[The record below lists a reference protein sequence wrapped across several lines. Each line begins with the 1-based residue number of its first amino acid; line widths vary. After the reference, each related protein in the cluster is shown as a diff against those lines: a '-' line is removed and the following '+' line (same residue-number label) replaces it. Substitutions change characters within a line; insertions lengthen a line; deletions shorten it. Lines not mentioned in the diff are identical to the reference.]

1 MKVLIFQT
9 GEPLHI
15 DNNNSRPMRA
25 INLTNMLVER
35 GHQVTLFSSQ
45 FNHQKKIHRLNT
57 NTHVSDNF
65 KTILIPSPGYVKNV
79 SISRLLDHFYL
90 AINLQKALNQVE
102 DLPDIAFVGFPPIEA
117 AFVMTRW
124 LRKKN
129 IPSILDIKDQWPEV
143 LIRSFSKFL
152 LPILIFLALPYF
164 WLTKKSIRNATGV
177 SSISEAFLS
186 WSRDFSNSSK
196 RDIDKVFYLT
206 SPNVNLTDEELASA
220 RLWWS
225 KKGIIRDNTFRI
237 IFVGSFSRAFDFDT
251 IYKSAENLS
260 NRNINCEFV
269 LCGNGE
275 FYKDLKH
282 DAKNYSNIKIIDWI
296 DESKIIALSKISSL
310 YIAPYKNT
318 DDFILSIPNKVID
331 SFRLSLPIISPL
343 KGEVRK
349 LINDNNVG
357 IYYDDAENLSD
368 SIISMVDDKKKL
380 ELISNNSKKLYNTK
394 FEFNRV
400 YDDFID
406 HLENMVEK
414 NDK

>member
-1 MKVLIFQT
+1 
-9 GEPLHI
+9 
-15 DNNNSRPMRA
+15 MRA
-25 INLTNMLVER
+25 MCT
-35 GHQVTLFSSQ
+35 
-45 FNHQKKIHRLNT
+45 
-57 NTHVSDNF
+57 
-65 KTILIPSPGYVKNV
+65 
-79 SISRLLDHFYL
+79 
-90 AINLQKALNQVE
+90 
-102 DLPDIAFVGFPPIEA
+102 
-117 AFVMTRW
+117 
-124 LRKKN
+124 
-129 IPSILDIKDQWPEV
+129 
-143 LIRSFSKFL
+143 
-152 LPILIFLALPYF
+152 
-164 WLTKKSIRNATGV
+164 
-177 SSISEAFLS
+177 
-186 WSRDFSNSSK
+186 
-196 RDIDKVFYLT
+196 
-206 SPNVNLTDEELASA
+206 
-220 RLWWS
+220 
-225 KKGIIRDNTFRI
+225 
-237 IFVGSFSRAFDFDT
+237 
-251 IYKSAENLS
+251 
-260 NRNINCEFV
+260 
-269 LCGNGE
+269 
-275 FYKDLKH
+275 
-282 DAKNYSNIKIIDWI
+282 KNYSNIKIIDWI